1 MWHTIGGIIIAI
13 FFYLIVR
20 ESQKRENEIW
30 RLSAKCQ
37 DLETEN
43 KKLKLGRY
51 AYNIGD
57 ETVYLSEYESKRY
70 DKWHKFYD
78 LDKME
83 KVGILAP
90 DEEINI
96 ITTGIL
102 ENKTNEQIL
111 KDLIAK
117 SKHI

>member
-1 MWHTIGGIIIAI
+1 MWYGISGIIIVI
-13 FFYLIVR
+13 LWWMIIQER
-20 ESQKRENEIW
+20 DKKEKEIL
-30 RLSAKCQ
+30 RLSAKCY
-37 DLETEN
+37 DLEKEN
-43 KKLKLGRY
+43 KKLKIGRN
-51 AYNIGD
+51 ACHIGD
-57 ETVYLSEYESKRY
+57 EIVYFTKEENKRY
-70 DKWHKFYD
+70 EKWQEFYD
-78 LDKME
+78 FNKME

>member
-1 MWHTIGGIIIAI
+1 MWHTVGALIIAT
-13 FFYLIVR
+13 FVYLIIK
-20 ESQKRENEIW
+20 ESNKREAEIW
-30 RLSAKCQ
+30 RLSSKCH
-37 DLETEN
+37 DLEAEN
-43 KKLKLGRY
+43 KKLKSGRN

-57 ETVYLSEYESKRY
+57 ETVYFSEYESQKY
-70 DKWHKFYD
+70 DKWCDFYD
-78 LDKME
+78 FDKVE

-90 DEEINI
+90 DEKINI
-96 ITTGIL
+96 IITGIL

>member
-1 MWHTIGGIIIAI
+1 MWHTIGAFIIAT
-13 FFYLIVR
+13 FVYLIIK
-20 ESQKRENEIW
+20 ESNKREAEIW
-30 RLSAKCQ
+30 RLSSKCY
-37 DLETEN
+37 DLEKEN
-43 KKLKLGRY
+43 QKLKIGRQ

-57 ETVYLSEYESKRY
+57 EIVYFTKEETKRY

-78 LDKME
+78 FDKME
-83 KVGILAP
+83 KVGILAL